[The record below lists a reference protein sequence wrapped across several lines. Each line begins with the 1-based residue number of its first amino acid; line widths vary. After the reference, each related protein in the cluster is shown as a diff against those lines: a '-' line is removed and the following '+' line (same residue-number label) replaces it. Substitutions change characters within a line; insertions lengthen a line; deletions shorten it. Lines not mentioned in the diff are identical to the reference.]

1 MIYKFKNVNPL
12 GKRELDCVTR
22 AISLALDKDY
32 YDVKNDLCLVGQLF
46 KCEKLCVCCYKYLL
60 DYVYGLQRIESF
72 QGMTIEEFIKYNP
85 YGTYIIRVDSHLT
98 SCIDSV
104 LYDLWDCRNEIV
116 DIVWQVK

>member
-1 MIYKFKNVNPL
+1 MKYKFLNLQPMGL
-12 GKRELDCVTR
+12 RLQDCVCR
-22 AISLALDKDY
+22 AISLGLNEDY
-32 YDVKNDLCLVGQLF
+32 CVIERKLELIAELF
-46 KCEKLCVCCYKYLL
+46 DCEELCVCCYKHLL
-60 DYVYGLQRIESF
+60 DSVYNLERIESF

-98 SCIDSV
+98 CCIDSV